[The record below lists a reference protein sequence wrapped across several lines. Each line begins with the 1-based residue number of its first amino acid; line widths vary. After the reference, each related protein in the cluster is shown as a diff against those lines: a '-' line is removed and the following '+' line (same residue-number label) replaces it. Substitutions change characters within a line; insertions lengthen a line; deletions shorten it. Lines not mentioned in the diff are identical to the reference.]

1 MAELT
6 ARDMSRLALV
16 HPSLVAV
23 IVEAART
30 CPINFMVVEGVRS
43 KETMWLNWGKG
54 RTVAQ
59 CVAAGV
65 PSVYAKPGLP
75 KVTWLANPLNSNHRL
90 REDGFGRAADL
101 LPAPY
106 DWKDPTPFAIVA
118 AHMLKASNTL
128 KVPIRWGKDW
138 DRDGIAGEK
147 GETDSPHFE
156 LWGV

>member
-23 IVEAART
+23 VVEAARIST
-30 CPINFMVVEGVRS
+30 VPFMVVEGVRP
-43 KETMWLNWGKG
+43 KEKMWENWGKG

-59 CVAAGV
+59 CKAAGV
-65 PSVYAKPGLP
+65 PEIYAKPFAA

-90 REDGFGRAADL
+90 REDGFGRAVDL

-106 DWKDPTPFAIVA
+106 DWKDSEPFNAVA
-118 AHMLKASNTL
+118 AAMLKAASAK

-138 DRDGIAGEK
+138 DRDGITGEK

-156 LWGV
+156 LWGI

>member
-1 MAELT
+1 MGELT

-23 IVEAART
+23 VVEAALT
-30 CPINFMVVEGVRS
+30 CPITFMVVEGVRS

-59 CVAAGV
+59 CRAAGV
-65 PSVYAKPGLP
+65 PDIYAKPAAA

-90 REDGFGRAADL
+90 REDGFGRAVDL

-106 DWKDPTPFAIVA
+106 DWKDATSFAIVA
-118 AHMLKASNTL
+118 AHMLKASNAM

-138 DRDGIAGEK
+138 DRDGISGEK
-147 GETDSPHFE
+147 GETDGPHFE